1 MMCRMANVWA
11 SSAGLASRRSLKW
24 RRYPADVLPL
34 WVAEMDVELAEPVQA
49 ALVNAVR
56 RSDTGYAHPNG
67 LYEAF
72 AGFATRRYGWHA
84 DPGQMFLMPDVAS
97 GAIEALRVVT
107 APGDGVVVNTPVYP
121 PFFSWIERTGRR
133 LVASP
138 LAHGPD
144 GYSLDLARL
153 EADFAAGARAYLLCN
168 PHNPTGLV
176 HTWAELSAVARLA
189 DRYGVRIVSDE
200 IHAPLTYFGHTHIP
214 FAMLDADAARR
225 AFILVSASK
234 AWNLAGLKCA
244 LLVAGEDA
252 SDNLARIPKEV
263 QYGAGLLGVLASI
276 AAFDSGEAWLDEL
289 LAALDTNRRLL
300 ADLRA
305 SHLPAV
311 GYQLPQATYLAW
323 LDFRRCGLGD
333 DPAAVLL
340 ERTRVALSAGP
351 EFGDEGTGFAR
362 LNLATTPELI
372 TEAVFQIARAMPE
385 VAVSRRARDARRD
398 VPGRDASAREASA
411 REAPGGGETPAR
423 GGSGREVPDQRVD
436 GEDEPATGRRRPS
449 PVGRV
454 SRRKRP

>member
-1 MMCRMANVWA
+1 MADVWA
-11 SSAGLASRRSLKW
+11 STASLAARRSLKW

-34 WVAEMDVELAEPVQA
+34 WVAEMDVELAEPVQD

-72 AGFATRRYGWHA
+72 AGFAARRYGWYA
-84 DPGQMFLMPDVAS
+84 DPGQMALMPDVA
-97 GAIEALRVVT
+97 AAAMEALRVVT

-138 LAHGPD
+138 LSHGPD
-144 GYSLDLARL
+144 GYALDLARL

-176 HTWAELSAVARLA
+176 HSWSELASVARLA
-189 DRYGVRIVSDE
+189 DRYGVRVIADE
-200 IHAPLTYFGHTHIP
+200 IHAPLTFMGHAHIP
-214 FAMLDADAARR
+214 FAMLDSDAARR

-244 LLVAGEDA
+244 LLVAGEAA
-252 SDNLARIPKEV
+252 SDNLARIPAEV

-276 AAFDSGEAWLDEL
+276 AAFEAGEVWLDEL

-300 ADLRA
+300 ADLCA

-311 GYQLPQATYLAW
+311 GYRLPQATYLAW
-323 LDFRRCGLGD
+323 LDFRLCGLDG
-333 DPAAVLL
+333 DPATVLL
-340 ERTRVALSAGP
+340 ERAKVALGPGP
-351 EFGDEGTGFAR
+351 EFGAEGAGFAR
-362 LNLATTPELI
+362 LNLATAPELL
-372 TEAVFQIARAMPE
+372 TEAVFQIARTMPD
-385 VAVSRRARDARRD
+385 VAVLRR
-398 VPGRDASAREASA
+398 GTE
-411 REAPGGGETPAR
+411 G
-423 GGSGREVPDQRVD
+423 GREVTTPRADA
-436 GEDEPATGRRRPS
+436 DEAPVSGRRRPS
-449 PVGRV
+449 PGTRV